1 MADYNQSERAALLTL
16 WVEDREIPNP
26 ELTRELGVDLRAD
39 GRARLNKD
47 GLLESRKGRP
57 ITHRLTAKGADWCVR
72 ELLTIQPPPRAGA
85 LIRAVFAHVRKSAS
99 GSDIDLETLIREVYH
114 ELSVKPQDWVRL
126 ARIRPK
132 LNGAERA
139 EVDDTL
145 LKMIRTG
152 TVHLVPQS
160 DRKALTDEDHAA
172 AIRVG
177 SQDKHLVAIEE
188 S

>member
-39 GRARLNKD
+39 GRARLNKA
-47 GLLESRKGRP
+47 GLIESRRGRP
-57 ITHRLTAKGADWCVR
+57 IIHRLTASGADWCAR
-72 ELLTIQPPPRAGA
+72 ELLTIEPPPRAGA

-99 GSDIDLETLIREVYH
+99 GSDVDLETLIREVYR

-132 LNGAERA
+132 LNGADRS
-139 EVDDTL
+139 EVDQTL
-145 LKMIRTG
+145 LEMIKTG
-152 TVHLVPQS
+152 TVHLAPDS
-160 DRKALTDEDHAA
+160 NRKVLTKDDHAA

-177 SQDKHLVAIEE
+177 SEEKHLMAIEE